1 MKIETREDKALVTT
15 PYSAEFVKKIKSIG
29 GARWNAK
36 AKAWEIPAGS
46 VDTARAFMM
55 EVYGES
61 DISTATA
68 KVDVRIEAMERLIGY
83 REAYSIMGRTIAQAW
98 GRDSG
103 ARIGD
108 GVDFLNDSPE
118 SGGSAKNWTT
128 EIPKGSIFVVHG
140 VPEAIAQTFISGEHP
155 DMKAEI
161 ATDLKTNKKAL
172 EEERERILKR
182 LAEIEALLK

>member
-1 MKIETREDKALVTT
+1 MKIEKREDKALVTT
-15 PYSAEFVKKIKSIG
+15 PYSADFVKKIKSIG

-36 AKAWEIPAGS
+36 AKAWEIPADS

-61 DISTATA
+61 DISTAAA
-68 KVDVRIEAMERLIGY
+68 KVDVKIEAIDCLTGY

-108 GVDFLNDSPE
+108 GIDFLKGAPE

-128 EIPKGSIFVVHG
+128 EIPKGSVFVVHK
-140 VPEAIAQTFISGEHP
+140 VPESIAQTFISEEHP
-155 DMKAEI
+155 DIKAEI
-161 ATDLKTNKKAL
+161 VTAPKVDKKAL
-172 EEERERILKR
+172 EEERERLLKR